1 MHITRVWSHTEA
13 MLLWIEADDATTY
26 LGRTSKAFWGHFGTN
41 FGPIGRDPARG
52 DKQGSS
58 AKAEADAQC
67 DLQLLTFE
75 I

>member
-1 MHITRVWSHTEA
+1 MTQQLAWDE
-13 MLLWIEADDATTY
+13 LLRHFGVI
-26 LGRTSKAFWGHFGTN
+26 LGRTSAQSDG
-41 FGPIGRDPARG
+41 IPARG